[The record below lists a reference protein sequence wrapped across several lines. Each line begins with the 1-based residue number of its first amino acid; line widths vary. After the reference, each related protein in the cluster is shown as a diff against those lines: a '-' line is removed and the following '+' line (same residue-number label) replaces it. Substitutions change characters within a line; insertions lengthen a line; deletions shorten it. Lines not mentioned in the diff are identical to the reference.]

1 MANGPNLAH
10 TAAWPQQELITTSF
24 RILLVFSKIQIRKIR
39 NTHHFEDKRQ
49 AMIHMKPPLSNL
61 VAIKLI
67 FVIQVVTW
75 HYFRMDHTMWACLSI
90 LAITQARKIRKI
102 RATYG
107 WKDNSII
114 YNFSFLTFGKIS
126 KYGGLNVGS
135 SGWYNWNAS
144 LKAKFGISH
153 VLE

>member
-1 MANGPNLAH
+1 MGLQFSWRTLNPSPMANGPNLAH
-10 TAAWPQQELITTSF
+10 TVAWPQQELITTSF

-49 AMIHMKPPLSNL
+49 AMIDMKSPLSNL

-75 HYFRMDHTMWACLSI
+75 HYFRMDHTMWACLGI
-90 LAITQARKIRKI
+90 LAIIQARKF
-102 RATYG
+102 G
-107 WKDNSII
+107 LSWSFFCWKDNSII

-126 KYGGLNVGS
+126 Q
-135 SGWYNWNAS
+135 
-144 LKAKFGISH
+144 
-153 VLE
+153 